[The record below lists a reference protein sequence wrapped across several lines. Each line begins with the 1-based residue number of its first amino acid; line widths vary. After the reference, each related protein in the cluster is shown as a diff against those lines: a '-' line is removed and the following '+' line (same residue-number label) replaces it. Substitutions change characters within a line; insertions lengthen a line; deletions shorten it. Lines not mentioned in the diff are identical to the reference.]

1 MLDVKGMYV
10 KQEETSGDFE
20 DQDGKEEGG
29 NVVEEK
35 SGQGRLKDLWKEDAE
50 LTEKAF
56 SSGWRL

>member
-1 MLDVKGMYV
+1 MYV
-10 KQEETSGDFE
+10 KKEETSGVFL

-35 SGQGRLKDLWKEDAE
+35 SGQGRLKDLWKEDDE